1 MANPIIQTV
10 TRTTLHAANALSG
23 NGESV
28 EVNGA
33 KAVVFVSGESA
44 GTAGIF
50 TFERSHDG
58 GSEWETMTVTRASDG
73 AEITAT
79 AAAEDGNA
87 YVASLVD
94 GDVRVR
100 ARISTAF
107 VTASPLVTLL
117 VIN

>member
-1 MANPIIQTV
+1 M
-10 TRTTLHAANALSG
+10 TRTTLHAANALTG
-23 NGESV
+23 NGEAV

-33 KAVVFVSGESA
+33 KAVVFVTGESS

-50 TFERSHDG
+50 TFERSGDEG
-58 GSEWETMTVTRASDG
+58 ENWTAMTVTRASDG
-73 AEITAT
+73 NEITAT

>member
-1 MANPIIQTV
+1 MANPITQTV

-23 NGESV
+23 NGEAV

-44 GTAGIF
+44 GTAGII
-50 TFERSHDG
+50 TFERSTDEG
-58 GSEWETMTVTRASDG
+58 QNWSAMNVTRASDG
-73 AEITAT
+73 STITAT

-87 YVASLVD
+87 YVASQVD